1 MWGQQPGDVRQKQGF
16 RKEAF
21 PGLVAACRSL
31 KTARQGFSSTKVTL
45 VGEWTVALLK
55 TGVVLTVV
63 LDLWSVSNQSVWGEV
78 KTEVHAFR
86 YKYPAVGYQLC
97 EILSFLH

>member
-1 MWGQQPGDVRQKQGF
+1 MWGQQPGDVRQKQRF

-45 VGEWTVALLK
+45 VGEWTVGVRDTIQAVRRRVKGEDWIGLFNVLAQLPVARGWNSGRSWPLLY
-55 TGVVLTVV
+55 
-63 LDLWSVSNQSVWGEV
+63 S
-78 KTEVHAFR
+78 FR
-86 YKYPAVGYQLC
+86 GK
-97 EILSFLH
+97 SF